1 MHFVQYY
8 LDCLSQASYLIGDE
22 TTGRAVVVDP
32 RRDVSE
38 YLGDA
43 RARGLVIEAVINTH
57 FHADFAAGHL
67 ELAASTGAWIGYGQ
81 RAAEVEYPIRRL
93 ADGDRIPLGEVVLEI
108 RETPGHTPESISVLV
123 YEHADDPAAYGVLTG
138 DALFIGDVGR
148 PDLLSSFGMAAG
160 DLGRMLYDSVQH
172 TLMGLPDEVR
182 VFPAHGAGSAC
193 GKNLS
198 TERQSTIGAQRLANY
213 ACAPMSEDEFV
224 ALVTEGQ
231 PPAPGYFLYDAV
243 INRKRHGLLDVK
255 AHARPLSAAESLSRR
270 AAGAVIVD
278 ARDPHD
284 FAAGHLRG
292 SLNVP
297 ADGRFA
303 ERAGM
308 VIEPGAEVIVVAPP
322 GGEQEVITRLGR
334 IGFDNVA
341 GYLSEPEAALL
352 TVPDEVDQ
360 ASRLTASQLRAA
372 LGRPRPPVVLDVRNP
387 GELAAGGIDGARH
400 IPLAELPKR
409 LAEVPDGEPIVVYC
423 AHGSRSS
430 IAASLLR
437 RAGRPDVSDLI
448 GGEAAW
454 RLSLTPVQ
462 A

>member
-1 MHFVQYY
+1 MYFAQNY

-38 YLGDA
+38 YLADA
-43 RARGLVIEAVINTH
+43 RAHGLTIEAVINTH

-67 ELAASTGAWIGYGQ
+67 ELAASTGAWIGYG
-81 RAAEVEYPIRRL
+81 RHAADVEYPIRRL
-93 ADGDRIPLGEVVLEI
+93 ADGDRITLGEVVLEVI
-108 RETPGHTPESISVLV
+108 ETPGHTPESISVLV
-123 YEHADDPAAYGVLTG
+123 YEHAGDPVAYGVLTG

-148 PDLLSSFGMAAG
+148 PDLLSSLGLEA
-160 DLGRMLYDSVQH
+160 DELGRMLYDSVQH
-172 TLMGLPDEVR
+172 KLMSLPDEVR

-198 TERQSTIGAQRLANY
+198 AERQSTIGMQRLTNY

-231 PPAPGYFLYDAV
+231 PPAPGYFVFDAV
-243 INRKRHGLLDVK
+243 LNRKQHGLLDVT
-255 AHARPLSAAESLSRR
+255 AHARPLSAAEALSRR

-278 ARDPHD
+278 VRGPAE
-284 FAAGHLRG
+284 FAAAHLRG

-308 VIEPGAEVIVVAPP
+308 VIEPGAEIIVVAPP
-322 GGEQEVITRLGR
+322 GGEDEAITRLGR
-334 IGFDNVA
+334 IGFDTIA
-341 GYLSEPEAALL
+341 GYLKEPESAFL
-352 TVPDEVDQ
+352 TISGEVDQ
-360 ASRLTASQLRAA
+360 ASRLTASELREA
-372 LGRPRPPVVLDVRNP
+372 LGRLQPPTVVDVRNA
-387 GELAAGGIDGARH
+387 GELAEGLIDGSLH
-400 IPLAELPKR
+400 IPLAELPRR
-409 LAEVPDGEPIVVYC
+409 LDELPDGRPVVVFC
-423 AHGSRSS
+423 AQGTRSS

-437 RAGRPDVSDLI
+437 RAGRSDVSDLI

-454 RLSLTPVQ
+454 RLALAS

>member
-1 MHFVQYY
+1 MYFAQYY

-38 YLGDA
+38 YLADA
-43 RARGLVIEAVINTH
+43 QAHGLTIEAVINTH

-67 ELAASTGAWIGYGQ
+67 ELAASTGAWIGYGR

-93 ADGDRIPLGEVVLEI
+93 ADGDRISLGDVMLEI

-123 YEHADDPAAYGVLTG
+123 YEHAGDQVPYGVLTG

-148 PDLLSSFGMAAG
+148 PDLLSSLGLAAD
-160 DLGRMLYDSVQH
+160 DLGRMLFHSVQH
-172 TLMGLPDEVR
+172 VLMALPDAVR

-198 TERQSTIGAQRLANY
+198 TERQSTIGAQRVDNY
-213 ACAPMSEDEFV
+213 ACAPMTEDEFV

-231 PPAPGYFLYDAV
+231 PPAPGYFLHDAT
-243 INRKRHGLLDVK
+243 INRKQHGLLNVE
-255 AHARPLSAAESLSRR
+255 AHARPLSAAEVLGRR

-278 ARDPHD
+278 ARDPGD

-292 SLNVP
+292 SLSVP

-308 VIEPGAEVIVVAPP
+308 VIDPATEIIVVVSA

-341 GYLSEPEAALL
+341 GYLKEPEAALL
-352 TVPDEVDQ
+352 AVPGEVDQ

-372 LGRPRPPVVLDVRNP
+372 LGRTRPPAVLDVRNAS
-387 GELAAGGIDGARH
+387 ELADGGVDGALH
-400 IPLAELPKR
+400 IPLAELPRR
-409 LAEVPDGEPIVVYC
+409 LAEVPDAGPIVVYC

-437 RAGRPDVSDLI
+437 RFGRSDVSDLI
-448 GGEAAW
+448 GGAAAW
-454 RLSLTPVQ
+454 RLSLAPAQ
-462 A
+462 N